1 MKSKVR
7 WCHTNAALI
16 TVGALL
22 SLIAGM
28 FAEASPALASPPW
41 TTSQLVP
48 PAGASQN
55 IAAVST
61 SSTTEAVFWVPQN
74 GSVQERYF
82 YKGIGWFNYQV
93 APAGSADQF
102 SDIVAVSRVRNSVAD
117 TIDVF
122 WVGPNRSIE
131 HAFYQDGLPW
141 LREPQVAPG
150 GGAGPSASLAVV
162 SRAAN
167 TWELFWVGPDS
178 AIEDAY
184 WYEGGPSGR
193 FQLASPGSST
203 PKSAPRQITAVSRAS
218 NTMEVWWI
226 GKDGS
231 VQDRYFYDMVGWNG
245 FTLAPSGSAYV
256 GIPAGA
262 ITAVSRASNTME
274 VWWIG
279 RDNSVQDAYWYVG
292 QPWARFTLS
301 GANSAENAISSVAPS
316 AGAMNVTWTG
326 WGANS
331 VQNASFGPPWSQI
344 QLAPGGPFT
353 DGGIASV
360 SRATGSVDVFW
371 VTFNG
376 AIEQASQ

>member
-1 MKSKVR
+1 M
-7 WCHTNAALI
+7 
-16 TVGALL
+16 ALL
-22 SLIAGM
+22 SIAALPALVVGLLAM
-28 FAEASPALASPPW
+28 ASPASASPPW

-55 IAAVST
+55 IAVVST
-61 SSTTEAVFWVPQN
+61 SSTTEQVFWVPQN
-74 GSVQERYF
+74 GSVQEKYF
-82 YKGIGWFNYQV
+82 YKGIGWFSYQV
-93 APAGSADQF
+93 AAPGSADQF
-102 SDIVAVSRVRNSVAD
+102 SDIVAVARVRNTVAD
-117 TIDVF
+117 TIDLF

-150 GGAGPSASLAVV
+150 GSAGPSASLAVV
-162 SRAAN
+162 SRAPN
-167 TWELFWVGPDS
+167 TWELFWLGPDN

-193 FQLASPGSST
+193 FQLAPPGTST
-203 PKSAPRQITAVSRAS
+203 PNYVPRQITALSRAS

-231 VQDRYFYDMVGWNG
+231 IQDRYFYDMVGWNG
-245 FTLAPSGSAYV
+245 FTLAPAGSAYS

-279 RDNSVQDAYWYVG
+279 RDHSVQDAYWCAG

-301 GANSAENAISSVAPS
+301 AANSAENAIASVAPS
-316 AGAMNVTWTG
+316 AGTMNLAWTG
-326 WGANS
+326 WGSNS
-331 VQNASFGPPWSQI
+331 VQDASFGPPWSQI

-360 SRATGSVDVFW
+360 SRSAGTVDVFW